1 MNPLEAVLVQRL
13 GHALTA
19 RVQDHL
25 AGWAEEAGRRR
36 GESAAGFAAAVE
48 RGEEAAVEALI
59 EEAVVRETYLFRHPS
74 QLQLAANRV
83 APRAHPGR
91 PLRIWSAGCSTG
103 EEVCSFAIALREYG
117 VPAEAMELLGTDISA
132 QAIATAQQGAY
143 GAWSF
148 RATPAELKAR
158 YFQPVGTLQR
168 LREPLRGRMLFAQ
181 HNLLGQAPAQ
191 GFDVILCRNVL
202 LYFQPDR
209 ARAVLATLAA
219 ALGPEGLLVL
229 GYPELTVSAGLGLQP
244 VEDHDVTVLARP
256 PPAGMVA
263 PAPAQAQAPEPGPV
277 LAPPVAARA
286 PEAPEAV
293 GPRSE
298 SEEATQCLQD
308 ALAAEQ
314 RGDFATALVAARR
327 AGYLQPSL
335 EAAHAL
341 KTSALRR
348 LQAARA
354 ADGDGRGS

>member
-1 MNPLEAVLVQRL
+1 MNPLEAVVVQRL

-25 AGWAEEAGRRR
+25 PGWAEEAGRRR
-36 GESAAGFAAAVE
+36 GQSAAAFTAAVE

-132 QAIATAQQGAY
+132 QAIATAQQGSY
-143 GAWSF
+143 GTWSF

-158 YFQPVGTLQR
+158 YFQPEGTLQR
-168 LREPLRGRMLFAQ
+168 LREPLRGRMLFAR
-181 HNLLGQAPAQ
+181 HNLLSQAPAQ

-219 ALGPEGLLVL
+219 ALGPVGLLVL

-256 PPAGMVA
+256 PAAGVADAAPARA
-263 PAPAQAQAPEPGPV
+263 PAPMPAPQRP
-277 LAPPVAARA
+277 ARA
-286 PEAPEAV
+286 PAEPRAA
-293 GPRSE
+293 GPRSD
-298 SEEATQCLQD
+298 SEEASQCLQD

-314 RGDFATALVAARR
+314 RGDYATALVAARR

-348 LQAARA
+348 LQAAGQ